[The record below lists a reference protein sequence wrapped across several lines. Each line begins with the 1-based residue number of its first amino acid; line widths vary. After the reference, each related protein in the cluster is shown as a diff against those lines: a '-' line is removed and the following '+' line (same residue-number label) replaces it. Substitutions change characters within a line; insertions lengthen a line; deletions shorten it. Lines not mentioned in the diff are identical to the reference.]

1 MRAQFRLADLI
12 PCELNADRVCDVGD
26 IIIVAAHGRSAD
38 CNARTAEPSRVVF
51 IAAILG

>member
-12 PCELNADRVCDVGD
+12 PCELNVDRVCDVGD
-26 IIIVAAHGRSAD
+26 IIIVAAHGRQQIA
-38 CNARTAEPSRVVF
+38 NARTAEPPRVVF

>member
-12 PCELNADRVCDVGD
+12 PCELNVDGVCDAGD
-26 IIIVAAHGRSAD
+26 IIIVAAVHQIA
-38 CNARTAEPSRVVF
+38 NARTAEPPHLVF